1 MGFGPVAKDALSG
14 IQRPPLTRMC
24 SPAAAAFGAQCDLE
38 APRALATWLTLHAAV
53 DAPPPAPRPRRG
65 DRLPTAAA
73 AASRRARAAHGIL
86 GALAGAPRWHWMRR
100 P

>member
-38 APRALATWLTLHAAV
+38 A
-53 DAPPPAPRPRRG
+53 APCFGNMA
-65 DRLPTAAA
+65 DTAC
-73 AASRRARAAHGIL
+73 R
-86 GALAGAPRWHWMRR
+86 
-100 P
+100 